1 MAVNVCIIVDV
12 YAWQGVVGGI
22 LEQVEVEVVVVL
34 DVRVVTAVVEVPE
47 VEIVVVE
54 VMLAVVGGTVPSDGD
69 ASQVCTRRP

>member
-34 DVRVVTAVVEVPE
+34 DVLVVTEVPE

-54 VMLAVVGGTVPSDGD
+54 VTLAVVGGTVPSDGD